1 MALQTANQFRLTP
14 DIAGSFSRG
23 MQLGDQFRQSQQQPR
38 IEELTRMAASGDKQA
53 LIELQSIAPERA
65 GQVVNIQGA
74 QQKQD
79 EQISEQRLHSVARG
93 ALEVQ
98 SIPTVEGKIASLN
111 KRRDELVSQ
120 GVDTQDTDE
129 ILSLYSAGRID
140 KANQIIDSI
149 VKLSERQGVI
159 KAPIGGQ
166 QSAEGRSFED
176 LISNFSA
183 EDKTKARRVKAGLDP
198 RMVGSATQTIANL
211 GTAPAVADV
220 EAVISGAKEV
230 GKLKGQKKLKPEV
243 EAAVVSAV
251 GQAKAEVTRL
261 GEERSNSKTLGVY
274 ETAMGNLTKALDET
288 VTGPFI
294 GLTPAMTSNA
304 QIADGAVAMMLPL
317 MKDVFRGAGEGT
329 FTEGDQKILT
339 DLIPTRSDTAAAR
352 ASKIS
357 MIDSMIRA
365 KLKESPAQEPQA
377 QQAQQGGLTE
387 AEQAELQQL
396 RAELGQ

>member
-1 MALQTANQFRLTP
+1 MAQFTVA
-14 DIAGSFSRG
+14 DIPGAFARG
-23 MQLGDQFRQSQQQPR
+23 QQFRQQQELRPLEIAIAQQN
-38 IEELTRMAASGDKQA
+38 IEKGQQGIERGQQGLQFAKTQQRALEQQIDQRTDQQKNQSLFDTALRVDSASDA
-53 LIELQSIAPERA
+53 EIIPILQS
-65 GQVVNIQGA
+65 QIQKIQSIGGNP
-74 QQKQD
+74 QESIK
-79 EQISEQRLHSVARG
+79 
-93 ALEVQ
+93 ALELAQ
-98 SIPTVEGKIASLN
+98 AGDFETVRKGAKNLI
-111 KRRDELVSQ
+111 DV
-120 GVDTQDTDE
+120 GV
-129 ILSLYSAGRID
+129 
-140 KANQIIDSI
+140 
-149 VKLSERQGVI
+149 RQGDI
-159 KAPIGGQ
+159 KAPVVEQ

-183 EDKTKARRVKAGLDP
+183 EDKTKARRVKAGLAP

-365 KLKESPAQEPQA
+365 KLKESPAQEPQT

>member
-1 MALQTANQFRLTP
+1 MRVDSASDAEIIPIL
-14 DIAGSFSRG
+14 
-23 MQLGDQFRQSQQQPR
+23 QSQIQK
-38 IEELTRMAASGDKQA
+38 I
-53 LIELQSIAPERA
+53 QSIGGNPQES
-65 GQVVNIQGA
+65 I
-74 QQKQD
+74 K
-79 EQISEQRLHSVARG
+79 
-93 ALEVQ
+93 ALELAQ
-98 SIPTVEGKIASLN
+98 AGDFETVRKGAKNLI
-111 KRRDELVSQ
+111 DV
-120 GVDTQDTDE
+120 GV
-129 ILSLYSAGRID
+129 
-140 KANQIIDSI
+140 
-149 VKLSERQGVI
+149 RQGDI
-159 KAPIGGQ
+159 KAPIGEQ